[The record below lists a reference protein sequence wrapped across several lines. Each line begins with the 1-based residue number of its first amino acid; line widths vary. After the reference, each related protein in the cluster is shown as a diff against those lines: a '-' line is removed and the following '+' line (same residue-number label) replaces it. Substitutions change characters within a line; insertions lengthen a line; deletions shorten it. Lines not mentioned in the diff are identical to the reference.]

1 MNIDELDKKYL
12 FTDTERQILL
22 FLNKNY
28 EILDQLTVR
37 DVAAKCFVS
46 PATIIKLT
54 KKMNLSGY
62 SELVSKINTQTK
74 ISVPSHFIEQS
85 GLASAYEIIENNHEK
100 FQSLLNEYKDKKIM
114 ILSTGFSEHVANY
127 IYEVFVLRDYQVLLR
142 PHLKLLDQ
150 QETSKTLLIVISESG
165 ETTILKDIIHQASE
179 KDVDIIAFTGNTTSM
194 IAKSSTLD
202 LSLDLYKGLSKYSD
216 KEPHF
221 FYGIA
226 LIIFEALFNYS

>member
-179 KDVDIIAFTGNTTSM
+179 KNVDIIAFTGNTTSM

>member
-1 MNIDELDKKYL
+1 L

-37 DVAAKCFVS
+37 DVATKCFVS

-74 ISVPSHFIEQS
+74 ISVPNRFIEQC

-100 FQSLLNEYKDKKIM
+100 FQSLLNEYKNKKIM

-221 FYGIA
+221 FY
-226 LIIFEALFNYS
+226 